1 MPQWKHQ
8 GTHRY
13 YEEEDVLF
21 WESHGL
27 ITLSDMEA
35 AFQALAA
42 VQDRH
47 DYAIGIFD
55 ARDKVSV
62 SPDARRYTAAQGR
75 TGARRASTII
85 IGASA
90 TLRTIMRLVHNTY
103 RLFGLDPPPTNYCVS
118 VEDAFLQAQR
128 ERQKLRA
135 EIAAEQT

>member
-1 MPQWKHQ
+1 MPQWKPQ

-35 AFQALAA
+35 AFRALEGI
-42 VQDRH
+42 QDRH
-47 DYAIGIFD
+47 GYVIGIFD

-62 SPDARRYTAAQGR
+62 SPEARRYTAAQGR
-75 TGARRASTII
+75 GGARPAATII

-90 TLRTIMRLVHNTY
+90 TLRTIMRLLHNAY
-103 RLFGLDPPPTNYCVS
+103 RLFGLNAPTTHYCVS
-118 VEDAFLQAQR
+118 VDDAFVGAQR
-128 ERQKLRA
+128 ERQKLR
-135 EIAAEQT
+135 EELAAEQS